1 VLADLVRF
9 LCLVPCRRQ
18 EAARMEFEDVDFHR
32 REWRAPGSKTKNGK
46 VHTLPLPA
54 TAMEIMERCR
64 NAADETKRDT
74 HAEKR
79 PDGVAGGGR
88 GLVFPGP
95 RDGKVFSGW
104 SRLLERLRSASG
116 VDSFGFHAA
125 RRGFVTV
132 LANHGFDPDLLDGI
146 LNHSASETRSGVRG
160 VYNRS
165 ERLHERSR
173 ALNAWAEL
181 VMTAV
186 RGEGAKVI
194 DLKSMT
200 R

>member
-1 VLADLVRF
+1 
-9 LCLVPCRRQ
+9 
-18 EAARMEFEDVDFHR
+18 
-32 REWRAPGSKTKNGK
+32 
-46 VHTLPLPA
+46 
-54 TAMEIMERCR
+54 MEIMERRR
-64 NAADETKRDT
+64 NAADKTKGDT
-74 HAEKR
+74 QAEKR

-104 SRLLERLRSASG
+104 SRLLERLRTASG
-116 VDSFGFHAA
+116 IDSFAFHAV

-132 LANHGFDPDLLDGI
+132 LGNHGFDPDLLDGI

-165 ERLHERSR
+165 ERLQERTR
-173 ALNAWAEL
+173 ALSAWAEL